1 MSLSPSKPAGALRR
15 AFFVAPRPGGRRE
28 SVRARR
34 CGGVLRAHWR
44 AIRSNRR
51 AGCIRDNRRSRR
63 EGATNWPLVVQSFNS
78 CAKNIRYLLRTQLSL
93 LSETSRRESAAR
105 HGGVRERTR
114 LTRQPD
120 CSAQDGGTF
129 RILTSPNMLPMLRGT
144 FFSIGLFIAL
154 WGVSLLFVDKLVVN
168 VADDTARTPGF
179 RGMLANQQQKQRV
192 IDPPD
197 WVSFSLLSVGAV
209 TMLYAVALP
218 RKV

>member
-1 MSLSPSKPAGALRR
+1 
-15 AFFVAPRPGGRRE
+15 
-28 SVRARR
+28 
-34 CGGVLRAHWR
+34 
-44 AIRSNRR
+44 
-51 AGCIRDNRRSRR
+51 
-63 EGATNWPLVVQSFNS
+63 
-78 CAKNIRYLLRTQLSL
+78 
-93 LSETSRRESAAR
+93 
-105 HGGVRERTR
+105 
-114 LTRQPD
+114 
-120 CSAQDGGTF
+120 
-129 RILTSPNMLPMLRGT
+129 MLPMLRGT